1 MSSHNGRASRFS
13 DESLPFAVELPV
25 PKGGFGTQLEVMHSW
40 AKENDIK
47 WSVSRNRLDAG
58 GIFQT
63 WCFTNE
69 KDAAKFAA
77 AFGGGPPLK
86 EGGRGQRSTRGPR
99 SDILF

>member
-25 PKGGFGTQLEVMHSW
+25 PEGGFGTQLESMHSW
-40 AKENDIK
+40 ARENDIK

-86 EGGRGQRSTRGPR
+86 EGDRGQRSTRGR
-99 SDILF
+99 GRDILF